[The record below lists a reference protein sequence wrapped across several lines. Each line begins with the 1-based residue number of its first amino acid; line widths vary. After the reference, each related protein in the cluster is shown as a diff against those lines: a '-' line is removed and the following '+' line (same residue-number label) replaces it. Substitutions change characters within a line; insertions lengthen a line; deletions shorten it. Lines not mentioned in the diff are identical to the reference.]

1 LVKVE
6 DAVDKQTGGT
16 HHTQIVKTGDKAEQ
30 YLNMPHR
37 P

>member
-16 HHTQIVKTGDKAEQ
+16 HHTQMVKTGDKAEQ